1 MKINGKNPMEHIAA
15 TMPEKMAS
23 TLVNDLTKHTRIGLA
38 GAQRT
43 GKTTLAE
50 HYSTLTGLPFIPATV
65 SAIMAE
71 IGFDSSAT
79 YDNDFKT
86 RLDAQ
91 FYLLGRLDEE
101 WSKVTGGFISDR
113 TPLCMAMYTLADI
126 VGTTELSDSDS
137 LRLLDYI
144 DQCKLLTMKHFDTLV
159 SIKLNPRITL
169 VPKVGSAPAKPHHIL
184 HLESL
189 LSTLILEINVPTGSD
204 PRNVHDICGFGILDN
219 ALHKRLVR
227 PAPEP
232 LDSRLGSLENL
243 VRENLTDKSTST
255 FTVADLP
262 FSACTVEERL
272 HWLHALIINKTFNWV
287 ADAVGLLKESPM
299 LTHAAQTLS
308 KTVDDYA
315 LDYE

>member
-1 MKINGKNPMEHIAA
+1 MEHIAA
-15 TMPEKMAS
+15 TMPQKMAD
-23 TLVNDLTKHTRIGLA
+23 TLVTDLTKNTRIGLA

-50 HYSTLTGLPFIPATV
+50 HYSKLTGLPFIPATV

-71 IGFDSSAT
+71 VGFDSSAS

-101 WSKVTGGFISDR
+101 WSKADGGFITDR

-126 VGTTELSDSDS
+126 VGTTELSASDNA
-137 LRLLDYI
+137 RLLEYI

-159 SIKLNPRITL
+159 SLKYNPRIAL
-169 VPKVGSAPAKPHHIL
+169 VPKAGSAPAKPHHIL

-189 LSTLILEINVPTGSD
+189 LSTLILEVNVPTGSD
-204 PRNVHDICGFGILDN
+204 PRNVHDICGFGVYEN
-219 ALHKRLVR
+219 ALHTCLRKPELV
-227 PAPEP
+227 
-232 LDSRLGSLENL
+232 LDNSRLGSFAAIVQGHLAD
-243 VRENLTDKSTST
+243 RPSST

-272 HWLHALIINKTFNWV
+272 NWLHTLVLNKTLNWV
-287 ADAVGLLKESPM
+287 TEAVGNLRESPM
-299 LTHAAQTLS
+299 FNHAVDSLN
-308 KTVDDYA
+308 KTVDDYD
-315 LDYE
+315 LYYE